1 MRIFT
6 LSMWHHECVVR
17 HRPTTGQQNRKSNRW
32 EGKKPQRYFEE
43 TGYKELSLKAVYNL
57 NKWESSE
64 VSAVYHCFFFIIFSK
79 YPFQECATHRWKC
92 FSPESKLKVE
102 YLRKITLYFVRIWS
116 FNSCVNSLY
125 HPGEVWSNSNGKHS
139 IYDLVYLIHLNDYW
153 LYLRS
158 RWLNVCWD
166 LFNVSYGVGLN
177 KSLRLSNKL
186 CQYWIHHSVRRLHE
200 RIALFFE
207 MKWRN
212 SFWFLCFGC
221 LKTNYCSLT
230 SVTVKIP

>member
-1 MRIFT
+1 MCYAPMEVF
-6 LSMWHHECVVR
+6 LSWIKIESWISEKD
-17 HRPTTGQQNRKSNRW
+17 N
-32 EGKKPQRYFEE
+32 
-43 TGYKELSLKAVYNL
+43 YK
-57 NKWESSE
+57 
-64 VSAVYHCFFFIIFSK
+64 H
-79 YPFQECATHRWKC
+79 
-92 FSPESKLKVE
+92 
-102 YLRKITLYFVRIWS
+102 FVRIWS

-125 HPGEVWSNSNGKHS
+125 HSGEVWSNSNGKHS

-166 LFNVSYGVGLN
+166 LFNVSYGVGQN

-212 SFWFLCFGC
+212 SFWFLCFEC

-230 SVTVKIP
+230 SVTVKIPQQTLNFFLSLRDPINKNQTALI